1 MKEFDEVV
9 LFEKEGK
16 GSLKINNVKI
26 KSLTGYNI
34 KRDTDMIDVTMTISV
49 PTQNFKT
56 VEN

>member
-16 GSLKINNVKI
+16 SSLKINNVKI

-34 KRDTDMIDVTMTISV
+34 KRDTDMVDVTMTISV

>member
-1 MKEFDEVV
+1 MKEFDEVE

-26 KSLTGYNI
+26 KSLTDYNI
-34 KRDTDMIDVTMTISV
+34 KRDTDMVDVTMTISV